1 MESKPQSLRAPFI
14 LVKRESKDAIKD
26 ARKEPLNA
34 TTITKGTI
42 HIGQKRYCL
51 ACCGNHVNVEFVFAL
66 KMLKYLLP
74 MRNSVAFRLLAL
86 LYNEKLK
93 FTMTKGHSH
102 E

>member
-1 MESKPQSLRAPFI
+1 MQPQSLRVPPAPFI
-14 LVKRESKDAIKD
+14 LVKEIYSV
-26 ARKEPLNA
+26 
-34 TTITKGTI
+34 
-42 HIGQKRYCL
+42 
-51 ACCGNHVNVEFVFAL
+51 ACFGNHVNVEFVFAL

-86 LYNEKLK
+86 LNNEKLK